1 MTYRKVL
8 LRNGIRLNYI
18 DTNVIISFLNIR
30 DVNHA
35 RAVKVFDNKDQMI
48 TSPVTVL
55 EIKSVLSRSTNLS
68 EDEIEAF
75 IDYLPEI
82 NVAVPEVNMDKIIN
96 NSIEIAVRVRMKT
109 LDILHISASM
119 MLEADTFVTF
129 DSEFTAKEKE
139 IANFGL
145 RIDSG

>member
-1 MTYRKVL
+1 MTIKV
-8 LRNGIRLNYI
+8 NDYI
-18 DTNVIISFLNIR
+18 Y
-30 DVNHA
+30 
-35 RAVKVFDNKDQMI
+35 
-48 TSPVTVL
+48 PVTVSEL
-55 EIKSVLSRSTNLS
+55 KSVLSRSTNLS

>member
-1 MTYRKVL
+1 MTIKV
-8 LRNGIRLNYI
+8 NDYI
-18 DTNVIISFLNIR
+18 Y
-30 DVNHA
+30 
-35 RAVKVFDNKDQMI
+35 
-48 TSPVTVL
+48 PVTVSEL
-55 EIKSVLSRSTNLS
+55 KSVLSRSTNLS
-68 EDEIEAF
+68 EDEIEAL

-145 RIDSG
+145 RINPG